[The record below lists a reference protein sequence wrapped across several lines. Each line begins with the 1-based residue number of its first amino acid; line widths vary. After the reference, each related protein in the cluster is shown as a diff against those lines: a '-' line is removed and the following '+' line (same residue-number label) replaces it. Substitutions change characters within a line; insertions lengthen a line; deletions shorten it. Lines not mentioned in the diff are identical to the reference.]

1 MNTTEQRDTT
11 GLSVEEAIK
20 ISKIISSVSE
30 ERIPIILNVLEK
42 AGVHIRGLDELE
54 EWKALKDQAY
64 IVDMD
69 EFVSELTKN
78 SGPKEFEVLLK
89 PKEFEDICRQFNVK
103 ASCAKRALHRKE
115 LIRTTQENN
124 KLNYTIPVW
133 IDGKVERRVV
143 ILKRGKPK
151 EVAE

>member
-1 MNTTEQRDTT
+1 MNTEHEENS
-11 GLSVEEAIK
+11 LSVEEAIK

-30 ERIPIILNVLEK
+30 ERIPIILNVLER
-42 AGVHIRGLDELE
+42 AGVNINGLDELE

-69 EFVSELTKN
+69 DFVSELTKD
-78 SGPKEFEVLLK
+78 SSPKDYEVLLK
-89 PKEFEDICRQFNVK
+89 PKEFEEVCRRFNVK
-103 ASCAKRALHRKE
+103 PSCAKRALHKKE